1 MHSNM
6 PLPRKITSRYDRRN
20 IEIIPVWEAGR
31 IGTSR
36 AQKKQWR
43 KFATWR
49 DLGSILEDVF
59 VVEKDCKALI
69 RQTVKQAVDT
79 RALVLNKD
87 GLAPPCYAK
96 TLAQCELDLQLL
108 EAQVKSRGSV
118 QLLVHGCKRL
128 AIAQRE
134 FGYVKIVTRTLEQK
148 LDTNVAAH
156 VASFLQQKC
165 GRKVKVKVG
174 EFSICPNVGECARQF
189 QRKFMFVNLLERTF
203 GIPESSAKKITEYSE
218 VDDFRFF

>member
-1 MHSNM
+1 M
-6 PLPRKITSRYDRRN
+6 PLPRNITSRYDRQK
-20 IEIIPVWEAGR
+20 IEIIPVKEADR

-43 KFATWR
+43 NIATFR
-49 DLGSILEDVF
+49 DLGSTLEDVF
-59 VVEKDCKALI
+59 IVEKECKDLI
-69 RQTVKQAVDT
+69 LKTHAAVDT
-79 RALVLNKD
+79 RALVINKD
-87 GLAPPCYAK
+87 GLAPHCYAK

-108 EAQVKSRGSV
+108 EAQVACPKWRGSV
-118 QLLVHGCKRL
+118 QLLVQGCKRL

-134 FGYVKIVTRTLEQK
+134 FGYMKIVMRTLEQK
-148 LDTNVAAH
+148 LDGNAAAH

-174 EFSICPNVGECARQF
+174 EFSICPNVGECARLVIA